1 MLDALIPVL
10 GGSAVMAF
18 IAGLI
23 ALSVYL
29 HKRNIARWQA
39 MADELG
45 LTMTDGTFF
54 KRPEI
59 SGNYRGHPVRV
70 YTYTQGSGKNRHT
83 YTCTAVM
90 FNQPLRLGLR
100 VYKEG
105 FFSKIGKAV
114 GTQDI
119 QTGDAAFDDRV
130 MIKGDDEDGVLQV
143 LTPEVR
149 RAVGGMVEQEP
160 GIQLDDSGMKQ
171 TNSGFVSDTARLTS
185 LLDGMTDVCIRIE
198 GGDGAPAQPKQ
209 APVQDGFRVMDLPD
223 GGGDN
228 W

>member
-1 MLDALIPVL
+1 MLDDLIPVL
-10 GGSAVMAF
+10 FIMGGGAF
-18 IAGLI
+18 FVGII
-23 ALSVYL
+23 ALSVML

-39 MADELG
+39 MADKLG
-45 LTMTDGTFF
+45 LTMTGGTMFQ
-54 KRPEI
+54 RPEI
-59 SGNYRGHPVRV
+59 SGTYRGQPVRL

-83 YTCTAVM
+83 YTCTVVGL
-90 FNQPLRLGLR
+90 NRPLALGLR

-130 MIKGDDEDGVLQV
+130 MIKGDDEDGVLEV
-143 LTPEVR
+143 LTPDVR
-149 RAVGGMVEQEP
+149 RALGTLVGKEP

-171 TNSGFVSDTARLTS
+171 TNSGFVSDTARLTY
-185 LLDGMTDVCIRIE
+185 LLDAMVEVCRRVE
-198 GGDGAPAQPKQ
+198 GGEGAPPGT
-209 APVQDGFRVMDLPD
+209 PLQDGFRVMDLPD
-223 GGGDN
+223 SGGND